1 MNFVVIDTETA
12 PIAKTN
18 DVRADLMR
26 VYDFGYIIASDK
38 GETLVKRS
46 FVIAETFYNS
56 QLMQSAYYAE
66 KLPQY
71 YAGLGKEW
79 EVVSLAEAKRT
90 FAKDCKVYNVRK
102 AWAFNGRF
110 DMTTLD
116 ATINDYSNG
125 FIRYFLPYGIKWYDI
140 MAYAKTAI
148 CDTEKYRNWCRSNGY
163 MTAHKTPR
171 PRHTA
176 EIVYRYISGT
186 DFEERHTALADCE
199 IELEIL
205 RKCFKSR
212 KKQPNTLR
220 NW

>member
-12 PIAKTN
+12 PVAKSKE
-18 DVRADLMR
+18 VRADLMR
-26 VYDFGYIIASDK
+26 VYDFGYIIANDK
-38 GETLVKRS
+38 GETLVSRS
-46 FVIAETFYNS
+46 FVIADTFYNN
-56 QLMQSAYYAE
+56 QLMQSAYYAN

-79 EVVSLAEAKRT
+79 EVVSLAEAKRV
-90 FAKDCKVYNVRK
+90 FAKDCRAYSVRK

-110 DMTTLD
+110 DMGTLD

-125 FIRYFLPYGIKWYDI
+125 FVRYFLPFGLKWYDI
-140 MAYAKTAI
+140 MAFAKTSI
-148 CDTEKYRNWCRSNGY
+148 CNTTKYRNFCEQYGH
-163 MTAHKTPR
+163 MTDKGN

-176 EIVYRYISGT
+176 ECVYQYVSGNT
-186 DFEERHTALADCE
+186 EFVERHTALADCE

-205 RKCFKSR
+205 RKCFKTR
-212 KKQPNTLR
+212 KKQPKPLR